1 MLSAAAQLRRAR
13 QVIMLSRE
21 TTRTF
26 LLTWFSFAWFFV
38 SVIAVMNDDLQRSFT
53 NWLIRGVIGG
63 FFVGA
68 IAAHLDRRRRTRE
81 LSQEAPSEPTPPRHR
96 SSSAPGNTG

>member
-1 MLSAAAQLRRAR
+1 MLSAAAQLRRVR

-26 LLTWFSFAWFFV
+26 LRTWFSFAWFFV
-38 SVIAVMNDDLQRSFT
+38 SIAVMNDDLQRSFT

-68 IAAHLDRRRRTRE
+68 ISAYLDQRRRAKE
-81 LSQEAPSEPTPPRHR
+81 LSQEAPSEQVKPT
-96 SSSAPGNTG
+96 ATPGNLAE